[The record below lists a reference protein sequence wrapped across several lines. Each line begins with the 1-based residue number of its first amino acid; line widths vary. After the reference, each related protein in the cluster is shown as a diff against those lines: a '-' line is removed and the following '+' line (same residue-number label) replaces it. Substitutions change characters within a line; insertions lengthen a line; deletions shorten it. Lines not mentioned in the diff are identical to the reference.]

1 MNETVKRAV
10 ERLDKT
16 INDLHD
22 TYVDGVA
29 RRAEAISNIPGLANW
44 DKVSN
49 SELIDLLDAMDR
61 VLTLKTKLFGRI

>member
-29 RRAEAISNIPGLANW
+29 WRSEAISNIPGLVNW

-61 VLTLKTKLFGRI
+61 VLALKTKLFGRI